1 MRVMVVGSVVLISH
15 CSPAVATQLQERLNK
30 TFILEKTLLS
40 CRQLEENTLVFA
52 CMWLEPCF
60 TY

>member
-1 MRVMVVGSVVLISH
+1 MCESDGGWICCIDLSL
-15 CSPAVATQLQERLNK
+15 SPAVATQLKKRLNK

-52 CMWLEPCF
+52 CM
-60 TY
+60 

>member
-1 MRVMVVGSVVLISH
+1 MRVVVVGSVVLISH
-15 CSPAVATQLQERLNK
+15 CFPAVATQLQKRLNK

-52 CMWLEPCF
+52 CM
-60 TY
+60 

>member
-15 CSPAVATQLQERLNK
+15 CSPAVATQLKINK

-52 CMWLEPCF
+52 CM
-60 TY
+60 

>member
-15 CSPAVATQLQERLNK
+15 CSSAVATQLKKRLNK

-52 CMWLEPCF
+52 CM
-60 TY
+60 